1 MAKADDYTAI
11 SIFMDGV
18 FAGSGTLA
26 GNTEDGHIIRDC
38 GAQFCD
44 DTDASEDVYGDIEEA
59 INLGETSVTVDL
71 DGVKRSITWS
81 IVEPM

>member
-1 MAKADDYTAI
+1 MAKTNDYTVI

-18 FAGSGTLA
+18 FSGSGRLE
-26 GNTEDGHIIRDC
+26 GSKEDGYSIKDC

-44 DTDASEDVYGDIEEA
+44 DADESEDVYGDIEEA
-59 INLGETSVTVDL
+59 INLGEKSVTVKL